1 MEIKDDEFINVI
13 KLTPLVSIDL
23 LIKNAD
29 GKYLLGLRENE
40 PAGNYWFVPGGRI
53 KKDERISDAFKRITL
68 DELHQEANIEKA
80 RFLGVFEHIYKTNYA
95 CAAGFGTHYVV

>member
-53 KKDERISDAFKRITL
+53 
-68 DELHQEANIEKA
+68 
-80 RFLGVFEHIYKTNYA
+80 
-95 CAAGFGTHYVV
+95 